1 MSGLGL
7 QDLIVLP
14 IVAGAA
20 FWLLARTLRRRG
32 ANGACEG
39 CPSAE
44 AGRPACHVP
53 VPDQLITIGEGDS
66 SAPPSSSSH

>member
-14 IVAGAA
+14 IVSGAA
-20 FWLLARTLRRRG
+20 FWLVSRAMRRRG
-32 ANGACEG
+32 ASGACEG

-44 AGRPACHVP
+44 AGRPACHAP
-53 VPDQLITIGEGDS
+53 APDALVTIGEG
-66 SAPPSSSSH
+66 PPSPPPSPSSH